1 MSRCDQTYAVI
12 AATPK
17 TRAAA
22 IKTCIGTDAEGCRAD
37 YEGASRRG
45 HRSRWSALF
54 HDQARG
60 LADASAAA
68 GRLTSEDTTRSDGQ

>member
-1 MSRCDQTYAVI
+1 MSRGDRPYGVI
-12 AATPK
+12 AATPR

-22 IKTCIGTDAEGCRAD
+22 IKTCIGTDADGCRTD

-45 HRSRWSALF
+45 HRSRWSALL
-54 HDQARG
+54 HDRARG

-68 GRLTSEDTTRSDGQ
+68 GRLTSENTTRSDGE